1 MCVNFIGKNFHI
13 TILVHACGCSKS
25 LLISTWRLY
34 ESLNMFDYRNFVI
47 CSILLVV
54 GNKLTRF
61 FDRLCKGADMTFR
74 FHNTG
79 KTLIYIYRLFCF
91 DNNFKILP
99 RWIWLDQRTQA
110 RHSRDFIEKFL
121 CWVAKNKAHEWILGM
136 KG

>member
-1 MCVNFIGKNFHI
+1 MALQLQSSWVLQKLF
-13 TILVHACGCSKS
+13 
-25 LLISTWRLY
+25 
-34 ESLNMFDYRNFVI
+34 EENMFDYRNFVI

-121 CWVAKNKAHEWILGM
+121 C
-136 KG
+136 